1 MAFDWMDGLKYHNL
15 FCMTRFR
22 TALLF
27 DGSTVTAH
35 DKITHLYPKTL
46 LYFLNVLLAYFS
58 SDKCKSD
65 LIRVKSVECPF
76 KKLILF

>member
-1 MAFDWMDGLKYHNL
+1 
-15 FCMTRFR
+15 MTRFQ

-46 LYFLNVLLAYFS
+46 LYFLNVYWRSLAVINVKVILL
-58 SDKCKSD
+58 
-65 LIRVKSVECPF
+65 E
-76 KKLILF
+76 